1 MKKLYL
7 FFVLSTATTFAQ
19 DPFVTTWQVD
29 SFDLGITVPTLETL
43 NYNYTID
50 FGDGTILNNVT
61 GDASHFYTTPGIYT
75 VSITRDFPAIY
86 FNGEFGSYDIESVEQ
101 WGDIQ
106 WATMESAFKDC
117 IFLVVNA
124 TDIPDLSQVTNLSE
138 MFKGC
143 RDSFNQPL
151 ENWDVS
157 NITNMSFMFYG
168 TDLFNQPLNNWDV
181 SNVVDMNGIFSET
194 EAFNQSLESWDVSN
208 VVTMNSMFYNASSF
222 NQPLNNWDVSNVVDM
237 NLMFAHALYF
247 NQPLNNWNV
256 SNVVDMSEMFD
267 LAYYFNQPLDNWDV
281 SNVTD
286 MSTMFYGA
294 TNFNQNLATWDFNS
308 NNDFENFVSL
318 SGLNSIN
325 YDNLLARFVDM
336 GLQDMYLGAEE
347 LQYCDEASRNELID
361 DLGWEI
367 YGDSLSADCN
377 LAIAENDLYEFIE
390 IYPVPAKDFLLLK
403 IPGGIGV
410 SQVEVFD
417 THGKKIKIISDSSKK
432 INVEN
437 IASGHYFIKI
447 YTNRETLVKKFIK
460 L

>member
-1 MKKLYL
+1 
-7 FFVLSTATTFAQ
+7 
-19 DPFVTTWQVD
+19 
-29 SFDLGITVPTLETL
+29 
-43 NYNYTID
+43 
-50 FGDGTILNNVT
+50 
-61 GDASHFYTTPGIYT
+61 
-75 VSITRDFPAIY
+75 
-86 FNGEFGSYDIESVEQ
+86 
-101 WGDIQ
+101 
-106 WATMESAFKDC
+106 
-117 IFLVVNA
+117 
-124 TDIPDLSQVTNLSE
+124 
-138 MFKGC
+138 
-143 RDSFNQPL
+143 
-151 ENWDVS
+151 
-157 NITNMSFMFYG
+157 
-168 TDLFNQPLNNWDV
+168 
-181 SNVVDMNGIFSET
+181 
-194 EAFNQSLESWDVSN
+194 
-208 VVTMNSMFYNASSF
+208 
-222 NQPLNNWDVSNVVDM
+222 
-237 NLMFAHALYF
+237 
-247 NQPLNNWNV
+247 
-256 SNVVDMSEMFD
+256 
-267 LAYYFNQPLDNWDV
+267 
-281 SNVTD
+281 